1 MMVIDDMSNSG
12 ESMQNHIEAI
22 KAAVVTG
29 RHKEIETLVKKALE
43 DKVPP
48 EAIISD
54 AMIEGMNMVGR
65 QFSQH
70 EIFVPEMLVSSVTMK
85 KGLDL
90 LEPLLK
96 SGGAQPKGTIMMC
109 TVKGDVHDIGKNLVV
124 MMLEGAGFEVINLGV
139 DQSMEGLIDKVKE
152 HKPDIL
158 GLSALLTTAMPEM
171 QRVIESLEASG
182 LRRQVKVMVG
192 GAPVSAAFAR
202 KIGADGHGR
211 DAGEA
216 VQVAKSF
223 M

>member
-1 MMVIDDMSNSG
+1 
-12 ESMQNHIEAI
+12 MQNHIEAI
-22 KAAVVTG
+22 KAAVVSG
-29 RHKEIETLVKKALE
+29 LHKEIETLVKKAIE
-43 DKVPP
+43 EKVPP

-54 AMIEGMNMVGR
+54 AMIEGMNVVGQ

-90 LEPLLK
+90 LGPLLK
-96 SGGAQPKGTIMMC
+96 SGGAQPRGTIMMC

-139 DQSMEGLIDKVKE
+139 DQSVEALIEKVKE
-152 HKPDIL
+152 LKPDIL
-158 GLSALLTTAMPEM
+158 GLSALLTTTMPEM
-171 QRVIESLEASG
+171 QRVIESLDASG

-192 GAPVSAAFAR
+192 GAPVSAAFAQ
-202 KIGADGHGR
+202 KIGADGYGR

-216 VQVAKSF
+216 VQVARSF

>member
-1 MMVIDDMSNSG
+1 
-12 ESMQNHIEAI
+12 MQNHIEAI
-22 KAAVVTG
+22 KATVVTG
-29 RHKEIETLVKKALE
+29 RHKEIETLVKKAIE

-48 EAIISD
+48 ETIISD

-65 QFSQH
+65 QFSEH

-96 SGGAQPKGTIMMC
+96 SGGAQPRGTVIMC

-139 DQSMEGLIDKVKE
+139 DQGMEELIEKVKE

-182 LRRQVKVMVG
+182 LRGQVKVMVG

-202 KIGADGHGR
+202 KIGADGYGR